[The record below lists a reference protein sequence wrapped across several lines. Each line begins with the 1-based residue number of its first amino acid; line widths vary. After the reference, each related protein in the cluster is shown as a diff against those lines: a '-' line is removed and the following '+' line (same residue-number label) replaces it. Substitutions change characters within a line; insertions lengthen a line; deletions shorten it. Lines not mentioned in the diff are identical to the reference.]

1 MCSHPAGQLLAFF
14 DPFYFCNPKMP
25 LSKSDERRSRSSKGD
40 ERLSKMGGSLVFKM
54 GGSWAQRASAT
65 EPETGLTSV
74 QKMRAQVHMAENSG
88 NARSYAIDPRT
99 SRFVQWWDMAM
110 LVALIFTALAT
121 PYECVYLSAHAYE
134 AAVVATAVR
143 GAAEEKPKAPQPG
156 GASLE
161 A

>member
-1 MCSHPAGQLLAFF
+1 
-14 DPFYFCNPKMP
+14 MP

-65 EPETGLTSV
+65 EPETDRSV
-74 QKMRAQVHMAENSG
+74 WLLDL
-88 NARSYAIDPRT
+88 Y
-99 SRFVQWWDMAM
+99 
-110 LVALIFTALAT
+110 
-121 PYECVYLSAHAYE
+121 
-134 AAVVATAVR
+134 
-143 GAAEEKPKAPQPG
+143 EKPKAPQPG

>member
-1 MCSHPAGQLLAFF
+1 
-14 DPFYFCNPKMP
+14 MP

-74 QKMRAQVHMAENSG
+74 QKMRAAQA
-88 NARSYAIDPRT
+88 AA
-99 SRFVQWWDMAM
+99 
-110 LVALIFTALAT
+110 
-121 PYECVYLSAHAYE
+121 AYE
-134 AAVVATAVR
+134 AAVATAVR
-143 GAAEEKPKAPQPG
+143 GAAEEKPTAPPPG